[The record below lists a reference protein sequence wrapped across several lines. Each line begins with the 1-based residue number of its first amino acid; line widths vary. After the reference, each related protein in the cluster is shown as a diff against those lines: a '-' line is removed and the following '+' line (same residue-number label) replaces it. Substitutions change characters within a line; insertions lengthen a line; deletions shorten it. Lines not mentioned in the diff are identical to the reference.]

1 MKTHT
6 PGPWTVTGNNGLFIE
21 PICMRAHY
29 NFLGDR
35 CRKCNVQKI
44 DHITDSSQV
53 YNPRKLEEAQANARL
68 IAAAPDLLAAC
79 RAARD
84 WYGLDGDGI
93 SEPVLSQLKAAI
105 YAAEAS
111 G

>member
-1 MKTHT
+1 MTR
-6 PGPWTVTGNNGLFIE
+6 L
-21 PICMRAHY
+21 
-29 NFLGDR
+29 DR
-35 CRKCNVQKI
+35 L
-44 DHITDSSQV
+44 QV
-53 YNPRKLEEAQANARL
+53 YARELLIARMNYYSEGYADRIEAGSPPTAICEIWYGSLPRAEIGANAHL